1 MNNLLAAALGLLLLG
16 NILAWFQGNLQFVS
30 DWWYSRPFFTIIIF
44 AIPTATCFFFG
55 WRFLVEYLDE
65 SLWSA
70 RLFSFGL
77 GTIIFALFSFYIKG
91 EGLNKKTIICLLLSV
106 SIILI
111 QTLWPNKPSAA
122 QKERSERGIDYFE
135 KS

>member
-1 MNNLLAAALGLLLLG
+1 MNSLLAAALGLLFIG

-77 GTIIFALFSFYIKG
+77 GTIIFGLFSFYIKG
-91 EGLNKKTIICLLLSV
+91 EDLNKKTIICLLLSI

-111 QTLWPNKPSAA
+111 QTLWPSELKKDE
-122 QKERSERGIDYFE
+122 QERTDSIEE
-135 KS
+135 S

>member
-70 RLFSFGL
+70 RLFSFGI
-77 GTIIFALFSFYIKG
+77 GTIIFAILSFFIKG
-91 EGLNKKTIICLLLSV
+91 ESIDKKTFICLLLAI
-106 SIILI
+106 SIVFI
-111 QTLWPNKPSAA
+111 QSFWPNNAGDVRDDRENNTGQS
-122 QKERSERGIDYFE
+122 S
-135 KS
+135 